1 MIHCGAPEKLQLTF
15 TSSPKDLHI
24 INWKGSKDLEEK
36 GTMTSSVMVSGPTVC
51 GLLATVTVELVVL
64 LFVSG
69 HLAGF
74 GLPLHLL
81 PAAG

>member
-1 MIHCGAPEKLQLTF
+1 
-15 TSSPKDLHI
+15 
-24 INWKGSKDLEEK
+24 
-36 GTMTSSVMVSGPTVC
+36 MTSSVMVSGPTVC